1 MDEGFSV
8 FHDVFE
14 RHDVGRAG
22 DELERALT
30 ARSKAGA
37 RHVLSVPVVRA
48 LATAPALLRIAGGF
62 VGGTPVPF
70 RATLFAKS
78 PTANWLVAWHQ
89 DTALPLR
96 ERIVDPTWGPWSVK
110 NGMTYAH
117 APAWALERIVALRV
131 HLDDST
137 ASNGSLR
144 VLPGT
149 HRRGVLSDGDIQ
161 TLTRQVPAVKCL
173 ADAGGVVAMRP
184 LIVHAS
190 SKATGS
196 ARRRVVHIEYVDDV
210 RLAPGV
216 ELATTV

>member
-62 VGGTPVPF
+62 V
-70 RATLFAKS
+70 A
-78 PTANWLVAWHQ
+78 
-89 DTALPLR
+89 
-96 ERIVDPTWGPWSVK
+96 
-110 NGMTYAH
+110 
-117 APAWALERIVALRV
+117 
-131 HLDDST
+131 ST